1 MSKYKQNTILEIY
14 LQVIS
19 QKNIFFF
26 RESRFYGKQAI
37 KIVNNIKICF
47 TESGSRLSN
56 LR

>member
-56 LR
+56 